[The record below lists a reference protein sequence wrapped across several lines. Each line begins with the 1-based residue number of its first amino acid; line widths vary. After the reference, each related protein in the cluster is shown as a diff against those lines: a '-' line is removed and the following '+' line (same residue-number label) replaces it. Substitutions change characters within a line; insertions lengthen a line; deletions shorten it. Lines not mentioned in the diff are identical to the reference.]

1 MQSDDTFSWTNTV
14 ADRDFLPLM
23 YSSILQIKGASVPL
37 KVYIYLST
45 LFSVG
50 TQQTFSAY
58 TDLFLNFQIEY
69 MFNIPYYATFS
80 ILGKNL
86 VLKEI

>member
-50 TQQTFSAY
+50 TQQTFSTY

-80 ILGKNL
+80 ILSKNL
-86 VLKEI
+86 VLNEI